1 MTVRKGNG
9 KTQGNKKQV
18 GRISLR
24 KGHFLKQ
31 PLLIKTEHSVR
42 TVEDPRD
49 KAQIKEV
56 VLEYSVMNYAQWGQ
70 KRV

>member
-1 MTVRKGNG
+1 MGRHRAI
-9 KTQGNKKQV
+9 KKQV

-49 KAQIKEV
+49 KAQIKEA
-56 VLEYSVMNYAQWGQ
+56 VLEYCVMNYAQLGQ
-70 KRV
+70 RRV